1 MRYDQ
6 WLKIVNPLGNM
17 SWNMANGHVTN
28 SYEWFW
34 KKPWELLI
42 KYLIILIKSFGCIL
56 YIHPGT
62 YYCSIFIYI
71 KYLDSMFSINFEY
84 ISRCWK
90 ISCYRYLPFFA
101 YHPPLNFYWFN
112 VLPLP
117 FFVLLILHD
126 MISINS
132 IMKRFF

>member
-34 KKPWELLI
+34 KKPPELLNT
-42 KYLIILIKSFGCIL
+42 YLSILIKSFDYIL
-56 YIHPGT
+56 HISRYVL
-62 YYCSIFIYI
+62 FIYI

-90 ISCYRYLPFFA
+90 IPCYRYLLFFA

-126 MISINS
+126 MVSINS
-132 IMKRFF
+132 IIKRDF

>member
-17 SWNMANGHVTN
+17 SWNMVNGHVTN

-34 KKPWELLI
+34 KKPPKLLNT
-42 KYLIILIKSFGCIL
+42 YLTILIKSFDCIL
-56 YIHPGT
+56 HIHPGT
-62 YYCSIFIYI
+62 YYIYI
-71 KYLDSMFSINFEY
+71 ILDGMFLINFEY
-84 ISRCWK
+84 IWRCWK
-90 ISCYRYLPFFA
+90 ISCYRYLPFIA

-126 MISINS
+126 MVCINA
-132 IMKRFF
+132 IIKRDF